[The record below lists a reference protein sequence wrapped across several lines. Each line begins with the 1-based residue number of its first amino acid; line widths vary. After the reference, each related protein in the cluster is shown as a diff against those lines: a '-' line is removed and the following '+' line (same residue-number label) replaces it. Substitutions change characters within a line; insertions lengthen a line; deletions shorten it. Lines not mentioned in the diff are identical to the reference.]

1 MPTTKPRITITV
13 NKPIYETITRMAML
27 QGVSKS
33 HVINELLE
41 SVHPPLMR
49 TVALLEAARDAPDQ
63 VKNGLRNTLDAMELE
78 LVGTLGQNLSQLDFL
93 VGKMTENESE
103 AGK

>member
-1 MPTTKPRITITV
+1 
-13 NKPIYETITRMAML
+13 MATL

-49 TVALLEAARDAPDQ
+49 TVALLEAARDAPQQ
-63 VKNGLRNTLDAMELE
+63 VQDGLRNTLDAMELE
-78 LVGTLGQNLSQLDFL
+78 LVGDLGRNLTQLDFL
-93 VGKMTENESE
+93 VGKMTEKETE